1 MIENE
6 KSIFR
11 KTILA
16 MSVSL
21 LCTSMVFAD
30 DDGVEITFI
39 HSGDF
44 HGDYHPHTNGRG
56 DASGRLEGGIA
67 RAVTKINEIRKD
79 EDNVIHVHTGDTI
92 HGSGEASIT
101 KGMAMVRMVD
111 QLGIDVSTPGN
122 WEWAYTPYRYMQ
134 FFGVHDANGNNMDII
149 ADTAFDTSVYKSVQY
164 KKGSPYAEDNVGDV
178 PTFGTSF
185 RTVKYVSGFDSDGN
199 PIMKEGVNRWG
210 MVAANAYENGT
221 WTLDHGVANKG
232 TGMNLTPPY
241 SIIEKDGVKIGF
253 IGCTTNRG
261 PQVVSSTITT
271 GVSFSN
277 CNGGIKFPQ
286 NRPIDWDDASYS
298 HGGSKAS
305 PGGKA
310 KGNPADAAVEAFNR
324 NTTAEIADDAKAK
337 TGEPTGWDNMPH
349 WDGVYGYK
357 TVSEIVKWTN
367 HLRNVEGVD
376 LVAVMSEAGI
386 AENIFNAENLGNM
399 TNGPDIYFS
408 SDMHEETNYPVV
420 VTDPRGKKV
429 IIIENSE
436 DIAQIG
442 ELEVEV
448 KNGKIVE
455 WEYKGHDINDRLG
468 EDTDMKDLVAQIDQ
482 EISDKI
488 TDRDASNPYNNNV
501 INHQLSDVVGKTNN
515 IVLERNRFTNEH
527 NPAEKIMP
535 GVIEGTGH
543 ALITD
548 VFRKLTG
555 AEVGGLRGFR
565 YTNSVLDGD
574 DITYKSMY
582 HMFPIGAQIAVAGI
596 PSTPASERTI
606 TKLSDLAPAA
616 IVPSATYKTFDNGD
630 PSKPDYIEYIVYP
643 VGYKAI
649 CDALPGT
656 DPVKKVDSNCNGVVM
671 YDQADNKRHFVGFP
685 RSLQQEMELGM
696 NSSHN
701 PNVPAWGGGWS
712 WNYSGITWNSQPAGA
727 QFNKWGLKETA
738 RISNIDLYDG
748 ANGPIDQSSG
758 AKVTY
763 ASYYYHEDSN
773 RINRNQIVTKGFCI
787 KKNYAWP
794 EEMTKCAAEEG
805 GTRILAKMGDDYVMV
820 DGLEYDAGLASGTIQ
835 VLDATEAMGRYISD
849 VSIEVF
855 EGVGVNNDADP
866 ELDIVTKG
874 APMAHSP
881 IAGLGGTFDG
891 DDFVYPR
898 ANLIMANGDPGN
910 DLTDC
915 TIEFGF
921 PCIQPMRGAEA
932 GLGSNTSLP
941 GTYIKGKADKPSDES
956 DDD

>member
-1 MIENE
+1 MLKDE
-6 KSIFR
+6 KTVFR
-11 KTILA
+11 KTLLA
-16 MSVSL
+16 ASVAAL
-21 LCTSMVFAD
+21 LVSPMVFADDD

-56 DASGRLEGGIA
+56 DASGRLEGGMA
-67 RAVTKINEIRKD
+67 RAAKKIKKIRRN

-134 FFGVHDANGNNMDII
+134 FFGVHDAAGNNLDII
-149 ADTAFDTSVYKSVQY
+149 ADADFDTNVYKSVQY

-178 PTFGTSF
+178 PSFGTPF
-185 RTVKYVSGFDSDGN
+185 RTVKYVTSYNADGSPN
-199 PIMKEGVNRWG
+199 MAEGANRWG
-210 MVAANAYENGT
+210 MVAANAYQNGT
-221 WTLDHGVANKG
+221 WNLDHGVASKG

-241 SIIEKDGVKIGF
+241 RVIEKDGVKIGF

-310 KGNPADAAVEAFNR
+310 KGNPASAGTVAGNR
-324 NTTAEIADDAKAK
+324 NAAAEAADDTAAKPF
-337 TGEPTGWDNMPH
+337 EPTGWDNMPH
-349 WDGVYGYK
+349 WGGVYGYK

-367 HLRNVEGVD
+367 HLRTVEGVD

-386 AENIFNAENLGNM
+386 AENIHNAENLGNM

-420 VTDPRGKKV
+420 VTDPAGKKV

-455 WEYKGHDINDRLG
+455 WEYKGHDIDDRIA
-468 EDTDMKDLVAQIDQ
+468 ENADMKDLAAQIDQ
-482 EISDKI
+482 EIADKI
-488 TDRDASNPYNNNV
+488 DDGIASNPYNNNV
-501 INHQLSDVVGKTNN
+501 ITHQLTDVVGDTSN

-527 NPAEKIMP
+527 DPANKIMP

-555 AEVGGLRGFR
+555 ADVGGLRGFR

-574 DITYKSMY
+574 EITYKALY

-596 PSTPASERTI
+596 PTTPASE
-606 TKLSDLAPAA
+606 K
-616 IVPSATYKTFDNGD
+616 
-630 PSKPDYIEYIVYP
+630 
-643 VGYKAI
+643 
-649 CDALPGT
+649 ALPTVEYYDVNGP
-656 DPVKKVDSNCNGVVM
+656 DGCIAADSNCNGVVLF
-671 YDQADNKRHFVGFP
+671 DQADNKRHFVGFP

-701 PNVPAWGGGWS
+701 PNIPAWGGGWS
-712 WNYSGITWNSQPAGA
+712 WNYSGITWGSQPAGP
-727 QFNKWGLKETA
+727 QFNKWGKKEEA
-738 RISNIDLYDG
+738 RISDITLYDG
-748 ANGPIDQSSG
+748 DSNGPIDQSSG
-758 AKVTY
+758 AKVNY

-773 RINRNQIVTKGFCI
+773 RINRNQIVTKGFC
-787 KKNYAWP
+787 KKNGYAWP
-794 EEMTKCAAEEG
+794 AEKTKCAAEKG
-805 GTRILAKMGDDYVMV
+805 GVQILTKTSGGDYVMV
-820 DGLEYDAGLASGTIQ
+820 DGLEYDTGIANGDLQ

-849 VSIEVF
+849 TSIEVSDWA
-855 EGVGVNNDADP
+855 GGA
-866 ELDIVTKG
+866 KG
-874 APMAHSP
+874 AVLRTV
-881 IAGLGGTFDG
+881 AGLGGTFEG
-891 DDFVYPR
+891 NDFVYPR
-898 ANLIMANGDPGN
+898 ANLIMADGVTPGN

-932 GLGSNTSLP
+932 GLGTNTSLP
-941 GTYIKGKADKPSDES
+941 TGYIKGTADEPSDES